1 MKLHPTGNRIIV
13 KPDDQ
18 SQTASGLLI
27 SRSHEKPEKGTIVSV
42 GGASIWKP
50 DVHVLFSKYA
60 GTEIETDEGKLILI
74 RDDDVMAVIEDD

>member
-18 SQTASGLLI
+18 TKTASGI
-27 SRSHEKPEKGTIVSV
+27 YVARSTEKPEKGVIVSV
-42 GGASIWKP
+42 GGASIWRA